1 MRAAW
6 SLCFVEL
13 YSLFILI
20 YYIYYL
26 AFGSSLLRDCRVEA
40 WAFYQE
46 ISCSLNLS
54 QPHPWILK
62 QIFTHNL
69 LYFWVLTTNC
79 KYFLVSSN
87 IKMWSRIIII
97 FFRGNEDLS
106 FLIWRCLLYNVR
118 AIVSYRNDCIFSWF
132 SCYMSYKFWY
142 FFPSFS
148 WCLSFNF
155 LAPYLCLLWY
165 IGVKRVKVRNNALI
179 VVH

>member
-1 MRAAW
+1 MRAAR

-62 QIFTHNL
+62 QIFTYNL

-79 KYFLVSSN
+79 KYFLVASN
-87 IKMWSRIIII
+87 IEMWSRIIII
-97 FFRGNEDLS
+97 FLEEMKIYPFWFGGAYYIMFVLL
-106 FLIWRCLLYNVR
+106 FLIGMIAFLVDSHATCL
-118 AIVSYRNDCIFSWF
+118 ISSGIFFQVLVDAWVLI
-132 SCYMSYKFWY
+132 FWPPITA
-142 FFPSFS
+142 FFDT
-148 WCLSFNF
+148 LE
-155 LAPYLCLLWY
+155 LK
-165 IGVKRVKVRNNALI
+165 G
-179 VVH
+179 